1 MCTSQIERTKQTVC
15 LLIISA
21 DLPKIIPCIA
31 GVFSKNGRGRNLRF
45 EDPLGQEDILAYYP
59 LILPYLAP
67 S

>member
-1 MCTSQIERTKQTVC
+1 MCTSQIVRTKQNVC

-21 DLPKIIPCIA
+21 DLPKIIPYIA
-31 GVFSKNGRGRNLRF
+31 GVFSKNGRGWNLRF
-45 EDPLGQEDILAYYP
+45 ENPLGQEDILACYP